1 MATKKRAC
9 PRESNRLGNLVLP
22 GKKEYGKILTELRR
36 GVNPVDVTD
45 DIFGPFYEIVGQIKR
60 WKK

>member
-22 GKKEYGKILTELRR
+22 GKENIGKILSELHRN
-36 GVNPVDVTD
+36 VNPCEVSDL
-45 DIFGPFYEIVGQIKR
+45 ILGPFYEIVGNIKR
-60 WKK
+60 GMR